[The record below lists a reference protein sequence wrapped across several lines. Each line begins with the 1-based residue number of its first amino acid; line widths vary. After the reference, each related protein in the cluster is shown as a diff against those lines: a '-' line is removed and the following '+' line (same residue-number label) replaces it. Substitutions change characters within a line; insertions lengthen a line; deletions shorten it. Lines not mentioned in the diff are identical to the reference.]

1 VDQLHT
7 LLWLL
12 IMALQSRLDDQIG
25 SGREAGVAGARG
37 GAVTGET
44 LEWPTGG

>member
-1 VDQLHT
+1 MT
-7 LLWLL
+7 
-12 IMALQSRLDDQIG
+12 RIG

-44 LEWPTGG
+44 LEWPTGGWRLTMRGLGGGGRDV